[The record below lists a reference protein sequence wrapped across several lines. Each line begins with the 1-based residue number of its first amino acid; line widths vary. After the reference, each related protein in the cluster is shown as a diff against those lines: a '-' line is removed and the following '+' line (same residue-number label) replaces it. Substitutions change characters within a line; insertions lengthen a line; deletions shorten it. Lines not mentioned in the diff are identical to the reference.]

1 MKFAVYVGTIY
12 PSPICFLLRTH
23 SILRNNRL
31 SFILPQYVEEINII
45 WKKDTYAMIYIIHS
59 SVQEKTHNQVKENH
73 LNRLNKYTLN
83 LWGSIYT
90 YMYTCAR
97 VQPPGN

>member
-1 MKFAVYVGTIY
+1 
-12 PSPICFLLRTH
+12 
-23 SILRNNRL
+23 
-31 SFILPQYVEEINII
+31 
-45 WKKDTYAMIYIIHS
+45 MIYIIHT

-90 YMYTCAR
+90 HMYTCTR